1 MAFMTNSLDV
11 DEKLQPL
18 VPVPATLDDWSAKA
32 WTDGIQIDR
41 LNPFDRLLID
51 TMHHTYEI
59 TVIDPADAEVL
70 IRGGDFFPE
79 ATPALVDG
87 ASLRSSFL
95 KLHGIYIGFHIEM
108 LVGGK
113 RITTSRV
120 RRIST
125 PNSR

>member
-1 MAFMTNSLDV
+1 MTNSLDL

-18 VPVPATLDDWSAKA
+18 VPAPATLDIWSAKA

-41 LNPFDRLLID
+41 LNSFDKLLIE

-59 TVIDPADAEVL
+59 TVIDPDNAEVL
-70 IRGGDFFPE
+70 IHGGDFFPE
-79 ATPALVDG
+79 ATPAQVDG

-95 KLHGIYIGFHIEM
+95 KLHGIYVGFHIEF

-120 RRIST
+120 RRISG
-125 PNSR
+125 PDSR

>member
-1 MAFMTNSLDV
+1 MN
-11 DEKLQPL
+11 
-18 VPVPATLDDWSAKA
+18 
-32 WTDGIQIDR
+32 
-41 LNPFDRLLID
+41 
-51 TMHHTYEI
+51 
-59 TVIDPADAEVL
+59 AEVM

-79 ATPALVDG
+79 STSALVDG

-95 KLHGIYIGFHIEM
+95 KLHGIYVGFHIEI

-113 RITTSRV
+113 RIATSRV